1 MSHKVCVCVG
11 AQMYM
16 HDGDRGYV
24 RERLQPMRPDVHTC
38 QHTISGIFMSCIWRV
53 MQGAL
58 CMLCFDR
65 LAYASASQIIRIVAF
80 WGGERY

>member
-1 MSHKVCVCVG
+1 MG

-16 HDGDRGYV
+16 HDVDRGYV
-24 RERLQPMRPDVHTC
+24 RERLQPMRPDVHMYMSAHHFGDYYVL
-38 QHTISGIFMSCIWRV
+38 HTV
-53 MQGAL
+53 QGAL

-65 LAYASASQIIRIVAF
+65 SAYASASQIIRIVAF